1 VSAEFFAL
9 VFGEKEGVIAR
20 YRVDLDWLTA
30 EGLLL
35 TATHADPNF
44 TDRTFAF
51 HGVGIGVIHCFLR
64 VFA

>member
-1 VSAEFFAL
+1 
-9 VFGEKEGVIAR
+9 
-20 YRVDLDWLTA
+20 
-30 EGLLL
+30 LLL